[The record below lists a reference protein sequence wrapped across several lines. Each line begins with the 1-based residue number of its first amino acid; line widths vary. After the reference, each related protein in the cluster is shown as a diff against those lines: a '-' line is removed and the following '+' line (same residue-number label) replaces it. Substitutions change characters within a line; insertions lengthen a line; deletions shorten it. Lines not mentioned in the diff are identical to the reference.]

1 MWRRAPPRFKGK
13 PDGDN
18 ELAEDDD
25 DESTERFGERRDEL
39 DEVGDD
45 EDEEDPAEAVDTGSP
60 FELCLR
66 ASAFRWAAK
75 SSLACWTLASPLT
88 SSIWGKPYEWLEIF
102 WGLRRAPCCR
112 MGDDLKLPPLDDE
125 LSEL

>member
-1 MWRRAPPRFKGK
+1 MLLARQLPVRDSVAVIGMLPSVRFRSTLYWRLLTLVVVWRRAPPRFKGK

-39 DEVGDD
+39 DEVGD
-45 EDEEDPAEAVDTGSP
+45 EDDEDPAEAVETGSP

-66 ASAFRWAAK
+66 ASAFRWAAR
-75 SSLACWTLASPLT
+75 SSLAC
-88 SSIWGKPYEWLEIF
+88 
-102 WGLRRAPCCR
+102 
-112 MGDDLKLPPLDDE
+112 
-125 LSEL
+125 